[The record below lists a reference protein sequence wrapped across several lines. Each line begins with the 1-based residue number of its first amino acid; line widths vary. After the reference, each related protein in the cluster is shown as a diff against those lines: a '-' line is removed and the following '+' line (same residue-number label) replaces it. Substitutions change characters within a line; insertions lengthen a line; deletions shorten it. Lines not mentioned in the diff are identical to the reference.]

1 MGSLEPDSISSREAV
16 FSLRFRFL
24 DRRMP
29 NTEAASVEPITEA
42 VKRLSRSGSFKIRWI
57 KSPVIPAVR
66 TTPAADNSTDR
77 PITGFAGTLTAY

>member
-1 MGSLEPDSISSREAV
+1 MHFSIRGSSI
-16 FSLRFRFL
+16 LL
-24 DRRMP
+24 K
-29 NTEAASVEPITEA
+29 IQEA